1 MKILFCDDQP
11 MYLDQMIKLCRRY
24 EAESGEEYE
33 MLAVSDFQDRGG
45 FEADLIFLDV
55 EMPGKTGIAIK
66 DELEAAHSKSLIIF
80 VTNYIENVY
89 DAFGLN
95 VIGFMPKP
103 MDYPTLRLLMKKAE
117 NLLIGQKVIEIEP
130 SFHVK
135 ADDIRYITMDN
146 VYSDIWFSQAAREKH
161 RIVRKTLSQWTETLP
176 QEIFMEINKSCI
188 VNCCH
193 IREFAADSVIMD
205 EKGEKLVIS
214 RRRRQQCA
222 EQYNNYSMLMARLGR

>member
-1 MKILFCDDQP
+1 MKIEFKQLN
-11 MYLDQMIKLCRRY
+11 
-24 EAESGEEYE
+24 E
-33 MLAVSDFQDRGG
+33 LAQ
-45 FEADLIFLDV
+45 
-55 EMPGKTGIAIK
+55 
-66 DELEAAHSKSLIIF
+66 
-80 VTNYIENVY
+80 
-89 DAFGLN
+89 
-95 VIGFMPKP
+95 
-103 MDYPTLRLLMKKAE
+103 KKAE

-193 IREFAADSVIMD
+193 ISEFAADSVIMD

-222 EQYNNYSMLMARLGR
+222 EKYNNYSMLMARLGR